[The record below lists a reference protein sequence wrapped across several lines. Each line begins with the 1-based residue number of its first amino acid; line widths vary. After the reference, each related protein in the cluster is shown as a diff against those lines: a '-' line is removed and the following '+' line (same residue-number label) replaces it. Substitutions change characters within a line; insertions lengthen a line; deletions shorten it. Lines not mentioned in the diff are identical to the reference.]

1 MLKFVVTGILAAAAL
16 AGLFASQDKKDK
28 TLYDRMGGI
37 HTIAQL
43 VDEVVEVSLTNEDL
57 MANPKI
63 KEGFA
68 KQPKSVQKFLV
79 TLLVCDATG
88 GPFKY
93 QGRTLK
99 QIHHGLNITEK
110 EWNALGGDFKRT
122 LDKLKVGEQEQKEI
136 LDLMGAWKKDIIEP
150 TKD

>member
-1 MLKFVVTGILAAAAL
+1 MLKFVVTGLLGAAAL
-16 AGLFASQDKKDK
+16 AGLFASQDKKS
-28 TLYDRMGGI
+28 LYDRMGGI

-43 VDEVVEVSLTNEDL
+43 VDQVVEISLKNETL

-63 KEGFA
+63 KEGFE

-93 QGRTLK
+93 QGRSLK

-110 EWNALGGDFKRT
+110 EWNALGGDFKKA
-122 LDKLKVGEQEQKEI
+122 LDDLKVGEQEQKEI
-136 LDLMGAWKKDIIEP
+136 LELMGAWKKDIVVEEP
-150 TKD
+150 KK